1 LHLACRSALKNLK
14 FTQALVDV
22 IKEAGVTEGCPKAK
36 GNLLYTTAS
45 KVSELCLSTQR
56 QQSRHQQLPQLNHLP
71 GAVAAVVACFSCK

>member
-1 LHLACRSALKNLK
+1 MLLTTRRSALKNIK

-45 KVSELCLSTQR
+45 KVSELPIDTQQRLSSQ
-56 QQSRHQQLPQLNHLP
+56 QQLQQVNQP
-71 GAVAAVVACFSCK
+71 GMLYLLL

>member
-1 LHLACRSALKNLK
+1 MACRSALKNIK

-45 KVSELCLSTQR
+45 KVSDVPMKALESNTE
-56 QQSRHQQLPQLNHLP
+56 
-71 GAVAAVVACFSCK
+71 AA